1 MTGVEFDNVINE
13 QLESCKQTLVVKG
26 KEYRRNDNPLHNFDV
41 GQQQSTTGETR
52 EEVIYGMARKH
63 WISIQDIR
71 NDIKEGK
78 LPTKAMLDE
87 KFGDFINYLLIEK
100 ASIVDKIN
108 IYNEEQAHQEYWSG
122 HKFLNVDKDV

>member
-1 MTGVEFDNVINE
+1 MTGIEFDNVINE
-13 QLESCKQTLVVKG
+13 QLENCKQTLIFKG

-41 GQQQSTTGETR
+41 GQQQSTTNETR

-100 ASIVDKIN
+100 ASIIDKIN
-108 IYNEEQAHQEYWSG
+108 KNIIN
-122 HKFLNVDKDV
+122 